1 MTQVTVNMR
10 VTVMISPNTKF
21 AFTRLT
27 ILFDVS
33 IYGCSNV
40 KLSFWKLGSESREAQ
55 SKSQNS
61 MLVIFIKIGRAHV

>member
-10 VTVMISPNTKF
+10 VTVIFLQTLNLP
-21 AFTRLT
+21 FTRLT

-55 SKSQNS
+55 VKVKFYASD
-61 MLVIFIKIGRAHV
+61 FH